1 MSAFMGTVSV
11 ISGSIRPITFTV
23 PVWGAKSP
31 ETRSLQSAWTIS
43 APPPPLIVPL
53 RSFSRLIVSMRFYDF
68 LIDANKVLAGERD
81 SRKNLSRF
89 RFRYGKRYNEKFGVR
104 SLSDPVRSPCL

>member
-1 MSAFMGTVSV
+1 MRRQFRVTPSEITETVPWIETKEKSEAR
-11 ISGSIRPITFTV
+11 RPYRIGKRSDAEFLVITFTV

-53 RSFSRLIVSMRFYDF
+53 RSFFSIDSFYAF
-68 LIDANKVLAGERD
+68 L
-81 SRKNLSRF
+81 
-89 RFRYGKRYNEKFGVR
+89 
-104 SLSDPVRSPCL
+104 